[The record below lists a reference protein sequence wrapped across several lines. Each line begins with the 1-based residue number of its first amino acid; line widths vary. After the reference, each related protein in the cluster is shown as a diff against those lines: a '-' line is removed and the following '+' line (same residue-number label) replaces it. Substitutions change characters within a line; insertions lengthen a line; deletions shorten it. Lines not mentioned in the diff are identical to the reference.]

1 MGQLRS
7 KSTSRPIKPLLA
19 RWDMCGIARSLRL
32 AAYPTHRRTHLIIFA
47 ACARS
52 GQHKTSSTLAC
63 RSYTPIDPESVCC
76 NEWCYRTGTYDT
88 YLAACFFFRCN
99 TSPSNLRQPRNT
111 SARGPSE
118 SFFSPSRSDV
128 YSPLSRPVAAP
139 GCAIGEKRTAEDAH
153 PQSPKS
159 SEEIVMEFRNPVAY
173 GIVPCLCPCLHVSM
187 YIYG

>member
-88 YLAACFFFRCN
+88 YLAACFFFDAIHLRAIFD
-99 TSPSNLRQPRNT
+99 NLATRLLAAHQSRFFRPHDRMCTAHSLDRSQPRDAL
-111 SARGPSE
+111 SARSA
-118 SFFSPSRSDV
+118 
-128 YSPLSRPVAAP
+128 RP
-139 GCAIGEKRTAEDAH
+139 KMRTLNRQKALR
-153 PQSPKS
+153 K
-159 SEEIVMEFRNPVAY
+159 
-173 GIVPCLCPCLHVSM
+173 
-187 YIYG
+187 